1 MDFDFIT
8 DKFNVTAEE
17 TKISGDYRFGK
28 ELSYFLKEEL
38 QKIKTIGGKDKYREI
53 KIKTE
58 KEAGWFLSI
67 NDNFF
72 KVDIYIMS
80 SFLETEMKEDKTPLN
95 ILDLTW
101 TISPTVYIN
110 LFSLKTYMNVL
121 LRKNVFNNYF
131 NELCMDIEKI
141 SKDNNFKQV
150 RILN

>member
-17 TKISGDYRFGK
+17 TKITGDYRFGK

-38 QKIKTIGGKDKYREI
+38 QKIKTIDGRENKYKEIEI
-53 KIKTE
+53 KAE

-80 SFLETEMKEDKTPLN
+80 SFLEAEMKEDKTPLN
-95 ILDLTW
+95 IADLTW
-101 TISPTVYIN
+101 TISLLLYI
-110 LFSLKTYMNVL
+110 STYFL
-121 LRKNVFNNYF
+121 
-131 NELCMDIEKI
+131 
-141 SKDNNFKQV
+141 
-150 RILN
+150 